1 MSYGMLCLKKAAANG
16 LIILKEMVLNPFEAI
31 FASAM
36 KSGLGCSPGSMCEGG
51 QNDIPDEGRFDRLG
65 VLGDCSQIMLRLS
78 EAMKNVSMQGGKHG
92 PA

>member
-1 MSYGMLCLKKAAANG
+1 MTEQEKRMESAQK
-16 LIILKEMVLNPFEAI
+16 IILTVMKKTAAVLDA
-31 FASAM
+31 
-36 KSGLGCSPGSMCEGG
+36 
-51 QNDIPDEGRFDRLG
+51 IPDEGRFDRLG